1 MLALHDH
8 PGHHFTFQ
16 NKVEKEKNK
25 VERLLPRCKTSY
37 KVIVIKIILYWC
49 KNRLI
54 DKTINLTL
62 SPLKISAFQNT
73 GGENTKNK
81 DV

>member
-25 VERLLPRCKTSY
+25 VERLLPSCKTSY
-37 KVIVIKIILYWC
+37 KVIVIKTIWYWC
-49 KNRLI
+49 KSRLI

-62 SPLKISAFQNT
+62 SSLKMSAFQKAD
-73 GGENTKNK
+73 GEKTKSQ